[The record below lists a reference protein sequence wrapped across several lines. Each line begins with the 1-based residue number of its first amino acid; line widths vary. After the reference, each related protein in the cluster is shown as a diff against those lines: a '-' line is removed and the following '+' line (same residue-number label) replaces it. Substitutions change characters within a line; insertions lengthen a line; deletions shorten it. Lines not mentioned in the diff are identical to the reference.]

1 MRVSL
6 IANIAANG
14 KVLLAE
20 NARYQAPQR
29 AMGIFME
36 VSARAC
42 NLVLGRKTFEMLQQ
56 MIGDVKAAFP
66 DIELL
71 LIAGASIPATDVKVV
86 GRHEE
91 AISYLT
97 ARGYQEIAVGGGPI
111 TYNAFLDNDLV
122 TDIYFNIH
130 PVIVG
135 DGGLLG
141 TDKAL
146 AGRFKLVS
154 TKEIGEHIVQLHYN
168 KA

>member
-14 KVLLAE
+14 KVLLSE
-20 NARYQAPQR
+20 NIRYQAPQT

-36 VSARAC
+36 VAARAG
-42 NLVLGRKTFEMLQQ
+42 NLVLGKKTFEMLQQ
-56 MIGDVKAAFP
+56 VIGNVKAAFP
-66 DIELL
+66 GIELL
-71 LIAGASIPATDVKVV
+71 LIAGSSIPDTGVHVV
-86 GRHEE
+86 GSHEE

-97 ARGYQEIAVGGGPI
+97 AKGYQEIAVGGGTI

-135 DGGLLG
+135 NGGVLG
-141 TDKAL
+141 ADNEL
-146 AGRFKLVS
+146 ATRFKLVS
-154 TKEIGEHIVQLHYN
+154 SKEIGDNIVQLHYD